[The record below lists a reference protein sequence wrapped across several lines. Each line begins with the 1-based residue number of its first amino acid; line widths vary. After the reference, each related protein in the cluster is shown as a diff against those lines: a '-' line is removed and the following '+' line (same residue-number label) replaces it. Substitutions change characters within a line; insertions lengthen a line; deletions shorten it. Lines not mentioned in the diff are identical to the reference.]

1 MYFDLD
7 KWVGHITE
15 NSMKEIS
22 DAFGRRIKK
31 SGITR
36 IQWIALYYINTNED
50 ITQRQLSKLMH
61 VKDSSVGRLLDRL
74 ERDQMIQ
81 RVRSK
86 EDRRNV
92 NILLT
97 EEGKAKIKDLTPEGD
112 KFNNKLIEGLT
123 EEELRTF
130 EKVMTT
136 MVRNIKDYE

>member
-1 MYFDLD
+1 
-7 KWVGHITE
+7 
-15 NSMKEIS
+15 MKEIS

-36 IQWIALYYINTNED
+36 IQWIALYYINTNEYM
-50 ITQRQLSKLMH
+50 TQRQLSKLMH

-86 EDRRNV
+86 EDRRSV

-123 EEELRTF
+123 EEELRIF
-130 EKVMTT
+130 EKVMST
-136 MVRNIKDYE
+136 MVRNIKDYK